1 MGYKKLSNEQELQ
14 LVDEYKQ
21 GTSVNSLMQKYGF
34 KTKKSITDKVKKH
47 FPNQY
52 QEIIK
57 EAQKNRKQYCY
68 KLEKINC
75 EFDAYFL
82 GLMLTDGYVTSDR
95 NQIGIDLA
103 DEDCISFLSK
113 SIGKDYKK
121 YNPNIS
127 TYNGQIINSQ
137 KNRYRLILD
146 DKELASNLRRF
157 GVVPKKSKILK
168 GPQLF
173 EEEEKFIPYIIRG
186 IIDGDG
192 TVCPTSYGGPQFR
205 IITASYDFS
214 LWLKDV
220 LENKMYMIDINI
232 HKKRELYELGSADS
246 TNILKLISLS
256 YNKPFGMTRK
266 YNEIRKTFRD
276 YNGDFL
282 N

>member
-14 LVDEYKQ
+14 LVNEYKQ

-34 KTKKSITDKVKKH
+34 KTKKSIIDKVKKH
-47 FPNQY
+47 FPDQY

-57 EAQKNRKQYCY
+57 EAQKNRKPYYY
-68 KLEKINC
+68 KLEKISC

-82 GLMLTDGYVTSDR
+82 GLMLTDGYVTSSR

-113 SIGKDYKK
+113 SIGKNYKK
-121 YNPNIS
+121 YSPNIS
-127 TYNGQIINSQ
+127 IYNGQIINSQ
-137 KNRYRLILD
+137 KDRYRLILD
-146 DKELASNLRRF
+146 DKELVSNLQRF

-173 EEEEKFIPYIIRG
+173 KEEEKFIPYIIRG

-205 IITASYDFS
+205 IITASYDFA

-256 YNKPFGMTRK
+256 YNKPFGMARK
-266 YNEIRKTFRD
+266 YDEIRKTFRD

-282 N
+282 K